1 MPSASIFVI
10 IVSMKDLY
18 NINDWNDIEISQ
30 KIGEILITSGKINLI
45 HLSMALDAQK
55 FQKTYIGEIF
65 LVMKAITKDD
75 LLQALY
81 VQKVIEERLV
91 KNNGSMGE
99 NENN

>member
-1 MPSASIFVI
+1 VPSASIFVI

-30 KIGEILITSGKINLI
+30 RIGEILITSGKINLI

-81 VQKVIEERLV
+81 VQKIIEERLV
-91 KNNGSMGE
+91 KNNASLGE

>member
-10 IVSMKDLY
+10 ITFMKDLY
-18 NINDWNDIEISQ
+18 NLSDWNDIGISQ
-30 KIGEILITSGKINLI
+30 KIGEILITSGKINLL

-65 LVMKAITKDD
+65 LVMKTITKED

-81 VQKVIEERLV
+81 VQKVINERLTR
-91 KNNGSMGE
+91 NNE
-99 NENN
+99 NINQNENN